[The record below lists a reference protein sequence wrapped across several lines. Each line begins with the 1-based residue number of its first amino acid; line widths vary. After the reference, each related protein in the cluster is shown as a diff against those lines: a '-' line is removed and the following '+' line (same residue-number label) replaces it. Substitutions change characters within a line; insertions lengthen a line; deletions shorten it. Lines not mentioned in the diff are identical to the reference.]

1 MWDYAQLTKTAAEYG
16 GPDKYID
23 AIKAFAHAEGCA
35 SGFIKGAG
43 IVTLISV
50 PVCAAIAKFYAD
62 YQVKKEEANRA
73 KQALSNYLQMEE
85 KMEESWEKNH
95 DEI

>member
-23 AIKAFAHAEGCA
+23 TIKAFAHAEGCA

-50 PVCAAIAKFYAD
+50 PACAAIANFYAD
-62 YQVKKEEANRA
+62 YQVKKEEASRA

-85 KMEESWEKNH
+85 SWEKNH